1 MTVDEHMF
9 KSIPLRRT
17 GDAIDAPHLLST
29 LVRTMVGD
37 GCKSVAD
44 LADRIGSLYSDIPK
58 KHRHG
63 AAITIYQPGH
73 QRIRVVRR
81 RKEFENNIFDA
92 LQAARNH
99 PRFCEFDL
107 LYKARIQF
115 DFFGFV
121 ERDIRFGDFSSKFP
135 SNSGFEF
142 GIDGLRIKTDAKD
155 HYFLPGDCYVRSILG
170 LGQLKRYL
178 TRLTGALRI
187 EDCPM
192 DLIQST
198 SFVSF
203 GDRWLPLYRGHPVP
217 GPVTIGDVEQVCER
231 AINNISMNF
240 RSDERFMYY
249 YDAAKNSHIDHEH
262 PNRDP
267 VKDPYY
273 NELRHCGGIVTLLLA
288 YERRSDPVILSIIE
302 QAIAFIYKISHTYQV
317 KDGRVAR
324 YLVYNRKSKLGGA
337 GLALYS
343 LALYQ
348 KVTGSNTHARIAEEL
363 SNHLL
368 SEILINGEFRYY
380 HIYLDKN
387 VSLYENAQ
395 YFSFYYPGEALI
407 GLATYLKWVDASEHR
422 LTEVEGKVKAA
433 LQFLLVDR
441 PRERSSE
448 YKSLPSDAWLMAAI
462 NEFWDI
468 PRFQEVSY
476 AQFVFRDADRII
488 SQMYTEADALFPD
501 YVGAFYYNIGDFPYP
516 DGARCEGLVAALAL
530 AEKLELDENVRRY
543 ASALIKTIRATIL
556 LANTPESLYFA
567 PDPEKA
573 LGGIRFK
580 LTRQWFRIDTI
591 QHVVCYYYRFLDIYD
606 RLMKKGAKLDD
617 TFLTG

>member
-1 MTVDEHMF
+1 MF
-9 KSIPLRRT
+9 ETIPPRRA
-17 GDAIDAPHLLST
+17 GDDIDAPHLLST

-37 GCKSVAD
+37 GCRSVAD
-44 LADRIGSLYSDIPK
+44 LADRIGSLYPDVPVR
-58 KHRHG
+58 HRHG
-63 AAITIYQPGH
+63 VAITVYQSGC
-73 QRIRVVRR
+73 RRLRVVRR
-81 RKEFENNIFDA
+81 RKDFENNIFDA
-92 LQAARNH
+92 LQAMRNH
-99 PRFCEFDL
+99 ARFGEFDIL
-107 LYKARIQF
+107 CRARIQF

-121 ERDIRFGDFSSKFP
+121 ENDIRFGRFSTNFP

-142 GIDGLRIKTDAKD
+142 GIDGFRIKTDTKD

-178 TRLTGALRI
+178 TRLTGVLRI

-203 GDRWLPLYRGHPVP
+203 GDRWLRLYRGHPVP
-217 GPVTIGDVEQVCER
+217 GSVTLWDVEQVCER
-231 AINNISMNF
+231 AINNIVMNF
-240 RSDERFMYY
+240 RSDGKFMYY

-262 PNRDP
+262 PHRDP
-267 VKDPYY
+267 VKNPYY

-288 YERRSDPVILSIIE
+288 YERRPDPVILSIIE
-302 QAIAFIYKISHTYQV
+302 RAIAFIYQVSYTYQT
-317 KDGRVAR
+317 KDGRVGR
-324 YLVYNRKSKLGGA
+324 HLVYNRKSKLGGA

-348 KVTGSNTHARIAEEL
+348 KVTGSDVYAGIAEEL
-363 SNHLL
+363 ANHIV
-368 SEILINGEFRYY
+368 SEILDSGEFRYY
-380 HIYLDKN
+380 YIYLDER
-387 VSLYENAQ
+387 VLVENNWQ

-407 GLATYLKWVDASEHR
+407 GLATYLKWVNASEHR
-422 LTEVEGKVKAA
+422 VAEVEGKIKAA
-433 LQFLLVDR
+433 LRYLLVER
-441 PRERSSE
+441 PRERASE
-448 YKSLPSDAWLMAAI
+448 YPSLPSDSWLMAAI
-462 NEFWDI
+462 NELWDI
-468 PRFQEVSY
+468 PRFREPSY
-476 AQFVFRDADRII
+476 AEFVFSDADRII
-488 SQMYTEADALFPD
+488 SRMYTEEDALFPD

-530 AEKLELDENVRRY
+530 AEKLELDDNVRRY
-543 ASALIKTIRATIL
+543 ASALVKTIRATIL

-567 PDPEKA
+567 PDPEKS

-606 RLMKKGAKLDD
+606 RIMKKGATLDEKLS
-617 TFLTG
+617 TR